1 MEKDNNT
8 HLLELTEQ
16 ELQISGGSMFSPPPH
31 HVLMMCMIYEAG
43 AAIINSVRGAYM
55 AGYEDA
61 MNNG

>member
-1 MEKDNNT
+1 M
-8 HLLELTEQ
+8 LELTEQ
-16 ELQISGGSMFSPPPH
+16 ELQISGGSIFSPPPH